1 MKKVFLAITLFLL
14 AISSFSQTD
23 SMYTDGKK
31 WMVGDFIFENEDAP
45 TVIGEYYLTY
55 TINGDTLINGNIYKK
70 MYYSYTT
77 SEGTFD
83 VNYHPIYLVRVE
95 NGKHLYHRPKD
106 KLNGGWWYDEE
117 DFIGDDYI
125 FFDEN
130 EQTNKFEI
138 RDTIFENTDAKKRKY
153 FKYRPYVSV
162 DYRFV
167 YALNYVAWVEGIGS
181 LSQPYPYH
189 INAVDCPCYNMVLCC
204 VESTGDTIYKNQKF
218 IDLLEPYLKTD
229 ISKITADEITITPSN
244 GGCLVTLGSDAV
256 EWTATLYNSNGVTVA
271 QQQCSGSEAF
281 LSTDSKGTHI
291 LVMKAGGRVV
301 KKKIV
306 LR

>member
-14 AISSFSQTD
+14 AIPSFSQTD

-31 WMVGDFIFENEDAP
+31 WMVGYFRINKKDAP
-45 TVIGEYYLTY
+45 TVLGEYYLTY

-83 VNYHPIYLVRVE
+83 VNYRPIYLVRVE
-95 NGKHLYHRPKD
+95 NGKHLYYRPNDKD
-106 KLNGGWWYDEE
+106 NYTLLDEKY
-117 DFIGDDYI
+117 FIGDDFI

-130 EQTNKFEI
+130 EQTNKYEI

-153 FKYRPYVSV
+153 FKYRPYVNI
-162 DYRFV
+162 DYYRFV

-181 LSQPYPYH
+181 LSQPFPYY
-189 INAVDCPCYNMVLCC
+189 INEVDCPCYNIVLCC
-204 VESTGDTIYKNQKF
+204 VESTGDTIYRNQKF

-229 ISKITADEITITPSN
+229 ISKITADEITITPSD
-244 GGCLVTLGSDAV
+244 GGCLVTLDTYTG
-256 EWTATLYNSNGVTVA
+256 EWTATLYNSNGITVA
-271 QQQCSGSEAF
+271 QQQSNGNEIF
-281 LSTDSKGTHI
+281 LPTDSKGTHI
-291 LVMKAGGRVV
+291 LVVKAGGRVV
-301 KKKIV
+301 KKKIM